1 MFRVKRTIVFL
12 VFAISPWLS
21 SAQCAMCKAIAES
34 NNQGGG
40 SVAEGLNDGIIFL
53 MFIPYI
59 LIGLVAYGFYRQRKV
74 KA

>member
-1 MFRVKRTIVFL
+1 MCSMKRLLVIAVLFL
-12 VFAISPWLS
+12 SPLIS

-40 SVAEGLNDGIIFL
+40 AVAEGLNDGIIFL